1 MVRPGALVLANRYLM
16 INNLNLRV
24 ILVCLLGMTAFAW
37 ADQDRAER
45 RYGTYTLADRP
56 GYVKSIGSTPLC
68 DASAE
73 KLLDRWRGSLLIK
86 YSKGAVS
93 VNGEPWIFD
102 GDWST
107 NAGAHRPPDPSVKGR
122 LFVGLD
128 RSYKRGM
135 GSLTFSDEDRTC
147 STTIAFIGKWAEP

>member
-1 MVRPGALVLANRYLM
+1 MMACN
-16 INNLNLRV
+16 IDLRV
-24 ILVCLLGMTAFAW
+24 ILVCLLGVPAFAW
-37 ADQDRAER
+37 ADQNSPEGRH
-45 RYGTYTLADRP
+45 GTYTLADRP
-56 GYVKSIGSTPLC
+56 GYVKSIGTPLC

-73 KLLDRWRGSLLIK
+73 KLLDRWRGSLVIK

-122 LFVGLD
+122 LFVGFSVRKKL
-128 RSYKRGM
+128 G
-135 GSLTFSDEDRTC
+135 GASLSFSDEGRTC
-147 STTIAFIGKWAEP
+147 GTAIAFFGKWSEP

>member
-1 MVRPGALVLANRYLM
+1 MVRPGALVLGNPYLM
-16 INNLNLRV
+16 INNLNLRL
-24 ILVCLLGMTAFAW
+24 ILVCLLGMPAFAW
-37 ADQDRAER
+37 ADRDRAEG

-56 GYVKSIGSTPLC
+56 GYLQSIGTPLC

-73 KLLDRWRGSLLIK
+73 KLLDRWRGSLVIK

-107 NAGAHRPPDPSVKGR
+107 NAGAHRPDLPVKGR
-122 LFVGLD
+122 LFVGFSIRKGL
-128 RSYKRGM
+128 G
-135 GSLTFSDEDRTC
+135 GASLSFSDEGRTC
-147 STTIAFIGKWAEP
+147 ATSIAFFGKWAEP